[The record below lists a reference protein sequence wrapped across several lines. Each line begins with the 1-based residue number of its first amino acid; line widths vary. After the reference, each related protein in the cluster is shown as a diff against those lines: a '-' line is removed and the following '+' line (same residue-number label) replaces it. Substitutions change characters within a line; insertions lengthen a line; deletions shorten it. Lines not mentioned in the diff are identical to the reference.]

1 MRFRGQN
8 PVYKYG
14 NYENT
19 YEDTNSATY
28 GGVVTKS
35 TYLLGLVAVIAMYFA
50 YTLDFVN
57 TGITGNIIITIIIAP
72 IIAIIAIIVTHRMP
86 QIAIFTTTIY
96 GLAEGIFIGFISA
109 LFASVYGGEIIQM
122 ALIGTFGVLGGM
134 LFLYATGVI
143 RVGAF
148 FRKLMFSMLMGI
160 VFSSLILLILMFTG
174 VSFES
179 FYSLY
184 VGIVIIS
191 VVISSLYL
199 LIDFDNITRYVQAG
213 APKQT
218 EWSLALGLVVTIIWL
233 YIELLRLLAIISNR
247 KS

>member
-14 NYENT
+14 NYEST
-19 YEDTNSATY
+19 YDDTNSATY

-57 TGITGNIIITIIIAP
+57 TGITANIIVTIIIAP

-96 GLAEGIFIGFISA
+96 ALAEGIFIGFISA
-109 LFASVYGGEIIQM
+109 LFASFYGGEIIQM

-134 LFLYATGVI
+134 LFLYASGVI

-191 VVISSLYL
+191 VIVSSLYL

-213 APKQT
+213 APREA

-233 YIELLRLLAIISNR
+233 YIELLRLLAIIADRRS
-247 KS
+247 